1 MNINRSKLLVIIYA
15 DIEGY
20 PPTMNQIRS
29 LQDEFSEIRVLQ
41 RGYVER
47 RSNFF
52 SDNVKFKNIK
62 KNIGYSQQLNGSMFL
77 KMKLYISF
85 ILNIGVQIFSYR
97 PTVILIYDPVAL
109 FCFSF
114 VNRLG
119 NSKTIIW
126 YHNHDIIE
134 ILGSSKLEKVVKTK
148 EQAIMKEI
156 DIFSLPAMERFNHF
170 DLSGFKGQFL
180 FIPNYPSLALY
191 SKYFKSRERNIKTFN
206 LLFQGSIGSGHGLE
220 EIINILGWNEEI
232 EKNIM
237 LHLKGN
243 VHEQYKADLIK
254 IANNQGKGE
263 FVKFHPYTEY
273 EKVPELASKCE
284 LGIAIFLKTDVMN
297 STLGTSSNKIYE
309 YGAVGTPIVY
319 FRNDHFDKYLGECKW
334 AFPTDLSNYSL
345 LKVVSAVNSKFD
357 YYSNSAFLDFSER
370 VNFELSQPQVIEAL
384 TSVALKKKNNTF

>member
-1 MNINRSKLLVIIYA
+1 MKINRPKLLVLIYT
-15 DIEGY
+15 DVEGY

-29 LQDEFSEIRVLQ
+29 LQDAFSEIRVVQ
-41 RGYVER
+41 RGNIAK

-62 KNIGYSQQLNGSMFL
+62 KNIGYSQQLNGSIFL
-77 KMKLYISF
+77 KMKLYVSF

-114 VNRLG
+114 LKRFV
-119 NSKTIIW
+119 NSKTLIW
-126 YHNHDIIE
+126 YHNHDVIE
-134 ILGSSKLEKVVKTK
+134 ISGGSKLEKVIKTK
-148 EQAIMKEI
+148 EHAIMKEL
-156 DIFSLPAMERFNHF
+156 DIFSLPAMERLNHF
-170 DLSGFKGQFL
+170 DLSNFKGQFL
-180 FIPNYPSLALY
+180 FIPNYPSLSLY
-191 SKYFKSRERNIKTFN
+191 SRYFKSREQNSKTFN
-206 LLFQGSIGSGHGLE
+206 ILFQGSIGPGHGLE

-243 VHEQYKADLIK
+243 VHAQYKADLIK

-297 STLGTSSNKIYE
+297 TTLGTSSNKIYE
-309 YGAVGTPIVY
+309 YGAVGTPILY
-319 FRNDHFDKYLGECKW
+319 FKNDHFDKYLGECKW
-334 AFPTDLSNYSL
+334 AFPTDLSNNSL
-345 LKVVSAVNSKFD
+345 LKVVNEINANLQ
-357 YYSNSAFLDFSER
+357 YYSNAAFVDFSER
-370 VNFELSQPQVIEAL
+370 FNFELSQAKVKEAL
-384 TSVALKKKNNTF
+384 TSVALKKKDNTF